1 MRRALVLV
9 ALACASAILVA
20 VLVPLA
26 VVTREVARRT
36 ALADAERSVTAVVG
50 LLAGAEGRGDVA
62 RGLAEVVAVS
72 GHAVSVHTP
81 DGPVGFPQAT
91 RPQVEA
97 ARVTPVVEPS
107 AGGVVLLRPVRLGE
121 RTFVVEV
128 FLPDERL
135 VDGVG
140 RAWAVLAAVV
150 IAMVAGAVLLVDRLA
165 LGLVRSVRRLA
176 SAAHRFGQGDLVERI
191 DPTGPPEL
199 VDVALT
205 FNRMAQRI
213 TALLAAERSRAA
225 DLSHRLRTPLTALR
239 IDAEKLRDP
248 AAARV
253 VRAAL
258 HLDAELDRMI
268 RDASRPATP
277 PTATSCDL
285 AAVVTERAAFWSPL
299 AEDEGRPHEVRCP
312 TGPVPVPVGRED
324 VAAVVDIL
332 IGNVFRHTALGTA
345 YRLAVHADGS
355 RVTLVVDDAGPGF
368 PDRPTATGPRSGDPN
383 PGRRDPPPAARPPSG
398 NAGPSRP
405 DASTA
410 VWSVGEEPRSGWP
423 GGSTGAGPGSGSA
436 GPVWPEAST
445 AARQDTGNPG
455 PGRPAPSAA
464 AQPAGEGAGG
474 NWPGAPAARQA
485 SGSTGLGLDIAR
497 RVVEATG
504 GVVHLNRSPLGG
516 ARVVL
521 TFARAS

>member
-1 MRRALVLV
+1 MRRSLVLV

-50 LLAGAEGRGDVA
+50 VIASADGRSALA

-81 DGPVGFPQAT
+81 DGPVGFPQA
-91 RPQVEA
+91 RPPQADA
-97 ARVTPVVEPS
+97 ARNGPLVEP
-107 AGGVVLLRPVRLGE
+107 AADGVVLLRPVRLGE
-121 RTFVVEV
+121 ETFVAEV

-135 VDGVG
+135 ERGVG

-150 IAMVAGAVLLVDRLA
+150 VIMVTGAVVMVDRLA
-165 LGLVRSVRRLA
+165 VGLVGSVRRLA
-176 SAAHRFGQGDLVERI
+176 TAAHRFGQGDLVERI
-191 DPTGPPEL
+191 EPTGPPEL

-239 IDAEKLRDP
+239 IDAEKLRGPD
-248 AAARV
+248 ADRVLRAAR
-253 VRAAL
+253 

-268 RDASRPATP
+268 RDASRPAAP
-277 PTATSCDL
+277 AADGTSCDL
-285 AAVVTERAAFWSPL
+285 VAVVVERTAFWAPL
-299 AEDEGRPHEVRCP
+299 AEDEERRCSVHCP
-312 TGPVPVPVGRED
+312 ADPVPVPAERED
-324 VAAVVDIL
+324 VAAVVDLL
-332 IGNVFRHTALGTA
+332 IGNVFRHTPPGTA
-345 YRLAVHADGS
+345 FKVTVHADGH

-368 PDRPTATGPRSGDPN
+368 PD
-383 PGRRDPPPAARPPSG
+383 
-398 NAGPSRP
+398 
-405 DASTA
+405 
-410 VWSVGEEPRSGWP
+410 
-423 GGSTGAGPGSGSA
+423 
-436 GPVWPEAST
+436 
-445 AARQDTGNPG
+445 
-455 PGRPAPSAA
+455 PSAA
-464 AQPAGEGAGG
+464 ARPS
-474 NWPGAPAARQA
+474 

-504 GVVHLNRSPLGG
+504 GVLRLRRSPLGG
-516 ARVVL
+516 AQVVL
-521 TFARAS
+521 AFARAS